1 MESTKTSHEQVS
13 LMRFIAY
20 FSSEIMEARKW
31 NDIFK
36 V

>member
-1 MESTKTSHEQVS
+1 MESTKTSQEQES

-20 FSSEIMEARKW
+20 FSSEIMEASKW